1 MGFAAL
7 YPSYEKHTFTF
18 PRRVS
23 PGACKSFRPN
33 KRIALPVR
41 LAPDHIHRKNALGQP
56 GCIFRLGG
64 PCSLIRNSARFAGAK
79 V

>member
-23 PGACKSFRPN
+23 PHRASPSRLGSRP
-33 KRIALPVR
+33 II
-41 LAPDHIHRKNALGQP
+41 IHRKNALGQP

-64 PCSLIRNSARFAGAK
+64 PCSLIRNSAWFAGAK
-79 V
+79 A